1 MKRRIWLSVTWVVGL
16 KLIAAA
22 VPGSVAQAQPQL
34 SPTFPP
40 HQAVAATPGLALT
53 NLSVPTKSAPPSSSS
68 PAVKALL
75 DSPVAT
81 IKAALPG
88 TYVSPWLLDIVKL
101 AQAGIKEDVMLTF
114 VDSAGTF
121 NLDADQ
127 IIFLRDLGVSDAVIN
142 AMIEHDFDL
151 LSGVRQVPANLS
163 DSQSPTPLTFV
174 RIAPPK
180 HAPAP
185 PTAAPASP
193 RDLPAVTSS
202 PSIAEDNSR
211 LDSGELAPATGD
223 ELETTRPLGSREQT
237 NARGDQGAVWP
248 VRLPYAVQLTD
259 PIIVVP
265 GAERFPNVVVIHWF
279 H

>member
-1 MKRRIWLSVTWVVGL
+1 GL
-16 KLIAAA
+16 KLLAAA
-22 VPGSVAQAQPQL
+22 VSGSVAQGQPQP

-40 HQAVAATPGLALT
+40 NQALAPTPGLALT
-53 NLSVPTKSAPPSSSS
+53 NLSAQAKSAPPSSSI
-68 PAVKALL
+68 PVAKALL
-75 DSPVAT
+75 DNPVGT
-81 IKAALPG
+81 DKAALPG

-114 VDSAGTF
+114 VDSASTF

-127 IIFLRDLGVSDAVIN
+127 IIYLRDLGVSGAVVT

-185 PTAAPASP
+185 PPAAPATP

-211 LDSGELAPATGD
+211 LDSGELAP
-223 ELETTRPLGSREQT
+223 
-237 NARGDQGAVWP
+237 
-248 VRLPYAVQLTD
+248 
-259 PIIVVP
+259 
-265 GAERFPNVVVIHWF
+265 
-279 H
+279 

>member
-16 KLIAAA
+16 ELLAAA
-22 VPGSVAQAQPQL
+22 VPGSEVQSQPQPF
-34 SPTFPP
+34 PTFPAN
-40 HQAVAATPGLALT
+40 QAVAPTPGLTLT
-53 NLSVPTKSAPPSSSS
+53 NLSAQAKSAPPSSSI
-68 PAVKALL
+68 PLLKALL
-75 DSPVAT
+75 DNPVGT
-81 IKAALPG
+81 DKAALPG

-127 IIFLRDLGVSDAVIN
+127 IIYLRDLGVSGAVVT

-151 LSGVRQVPANLS
+151 LSGARQLPANLS
-163 DSQSPTPLTFV
+163 DSQSPTHLTFV
-174 RIAPPK
+174 RS
-180 HAPAP
+180 APAEDSP
-185 PTAAPASP
+185 TPLTAAPATP
-193 RDLPAVTSS
+193 LNPPADTSS
-202 PSIAEDNSR
+202 LGIAEDIRR
-211 LDSGELAPATGD
+211 LESSELALAAGD

>member
-1 MKRRIWLSVTWVVGL
+1 MKRRIWLSLTWVVGL
-16 KLIAAA
+16 KLLAAA
-22 VPGSVAQAQPQL
+22 VSGSVAQGQPQP
-34 SPTFPP
+34 SPTFPSN
-40 HQAVAATPGLALT
+40 QAVAPTPGLALT
-53 NLSVPTKSAPPSSSS
+53 NLSAQAKSAPPSSSP

-127 IIFLRDLGVSDAVIN
+127 IIYLRDLGVSGAVVTAI
-142 AMIEHDFDL
+142 IEHDFDL

-163 DSQSPTPLTFV
+163 GSQSPALLTFG
-174 RIAPPK
+174 RSAPP
-180 HAPAP
+180 PDAP
-185 PTAAPASP
+185 PPLTAAPATPLS
-193 RDLPAVTSS
+193 LPADTSS
-202 PSIAEDNSR
+202 LGIAEDIRR
-211 LDSGELAPATGD
+211 LESGELALATGD
-223 ELETTRPLGSREQT
+223 ELETTRPLASREQT

-265 GAERFPNVVVIHWF
+265 GAERTPNVVVIQWF